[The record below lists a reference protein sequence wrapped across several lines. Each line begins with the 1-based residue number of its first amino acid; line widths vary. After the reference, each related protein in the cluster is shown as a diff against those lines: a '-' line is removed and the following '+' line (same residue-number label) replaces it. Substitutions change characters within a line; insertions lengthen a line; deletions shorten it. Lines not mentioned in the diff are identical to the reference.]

1 MSQNS
6 SNNDL
11 EIMNRI
17 AQKYFSEIEQYVPHF
32 QQSLFDFQNE
42 YYKTWKNIVTSNI
55 SLSAKLY
62 SRFGFT
68 FPESN
73 KKLIENIADEIIRY
87 RSLYHKIMIK
97 SIESG
102 KNNAKVWND
111 GADILSDLNQKILQS
126 YISVFLSQLPE
137 KQITFPNKIT

>member
-11 EIMNRI
+11 EIMNKI

-42 YYKTWKNIVTSNI
+42 YYKTWKNIATTNVSSCVNLC
-55 SLSAKLY
+55 SQ
-62 SRFGFT
+62 FGFT
-68 FPESN
+68 FSESN
-73 KKLIENIADEIIRY
+73 KKLIENIHDEIIRY

-111 GADILSDLNQKILQS
+111 SADILSDLNQKILQS
-126 YISVFLSQLPE
+126 YISVFLPQLSE
-137 KQITFPNKIT
+137 KTNNISK

>member
-6 SNNDL
+6 LNNDL

-17 AQKYFSEIEQYVPHF
+17 TQKYFSEIEQYVPHF

-62 SRFGFT
+62 LQFGFT

>member
-11 EIMNRI
+11 EIMNKI

-42 YYKTWKNIVTSNI
+42 YYKTWKNIVTTNVSSCVNLC
-55 SLSAKLY
+55 SQ
-62 SRFGFT
+62 FGFT
-68 FPESN
+68 FSESN
-73 KKLIENIADEIIRY
+73 KKLIENIHDEIIRY

-111 GADILSDLNQKILQS
+111 SADILSDLNQKILQN
-126 YISVFLSQLPE
+126 YISVFLPQLSE
-137 KQITFPNKIT
+137 KTNNISK

>member
-6 SNNDL
+6 SNDDL
-11 EIMNRI
+11 EIINRI
-17 AQKYFSEIEQYVPHF
+17 TQKYFSEIEQYVPHF

-42 YYKTWKNIVTSNI
+42 YYKTWKNIVTTNI
-55 SLSAKLY
+55 SSCVKLS
-62 SRFGFT
+62 SQFGFT

-73 KKLIENIADEIIRY
+73 KKLIENINDEIIRY

-102 KNNAKVWND
+102 KNNAKIWND
-111 GADILSDLNQKILQS
+111 NAGIFSDLNQKILQS
-126 YISVFLSQLPE
+126 YISVFLPKLPE
-137 KQITFPNKIT
+137 KTNNISK